1 MLRAAGRGVLVGL
14 AWGGLARIFMRLLS
28 TSPEFT
34 WVGTSAI
41 LAMSAVLWGG
51 IGLVT
56 GARRAQR
63 SRWWRLAPVAGLV
76 LFAGPGSLLVPGAVG
91 TAVALALHGRSVVIR
106 VLPLLLGLAVTL
118 YPVLGPDSEGAGEV
132 APGAWLGLA
141 LVVVATIWLGF
152 GLHAWWRRWAVPGGA
167 TPTRGRRRAAPRH
180 AAYDMG

>member
-14 AWGGLARIFMRLLS
+14 AWGGLARVFMRLLS

-91 TAVALALHGRSVVIR
+91 TAVALALHGRPVAIR
-106 VLPLLLGLAVTL
+106 VLPLLLGMAVTGYAL
-118 YPVLGPDSEGAGEV
+118 LGVDGEGTGEA

-141 LVVVATIWLGF
+141 LVVVATVWLGL
-152 GLHAWWRRWAVPGGA
+152 GLHTWWRRWSAPGDV
-167 TPTRGRRRAAPRH
+167 TPTRGRRRPAPRH